1 MKTYNLVY
9 MAKRLEEKTITNRLY
24 AKLCRESKDDVVI
37 LDWKGRIEKRKGQRR
52 IHRSIFDGQFD
63 VAVFKRTED
72 IEISPLLIGYEVKG
86 LIKGKKNGKVIYRR
100 PRPHTGVGQALIL
113 LEEDANQSYLV
124 TLPREND
131 SENQSLRNMIGRNPA
146 MGLIFA
152 KIENRRVTFE
162 TVITPKENKP
172 SLNQDRK
179 KVNLGITSVWEEPWC
194 SRIRRREWARKAEFA
209 LR

>member
-1 MKTYNLVY
+1 M
-9 MAKRLEEKTITNRLY
+9 E
-24 AKLCRESKDDVVI
+24 
-37 LDWKGRIEKRKGQRR
+37 GRIEKRKGQRR

-72 IEISPLLIGYEVKG
+72 TEISPLLIGYEVKG

-100 PRPHTGVGQALIL
+100 PRPHIGVGQALIL
-113 LEEDANQSYLV
+113 LEVDANQSYIV

-131 SENQSLRNMIGRNPA
+131 SENQSLKNMIGRNPS